1 MKIKKKDKTV
11 NSLDFDQGGCY
22 VMDIGNK
29 SILIIEKELYTNR
42 FHVYKKEPKRTIDL
56 GIMTE
61 DLINLILKGFDE
73 LKYKQ

>member
-11 NSLDFDQGGCY
+11 KNLDFDQGGFHF
-22 VMDIGNK
+22 MDIGNRD
-29 SILIIEKELYTNR
+29 ILVIQRELYTNR
-42 FHVYKKEPKRTIDL
+42 FHVYKKESERTIDL

-73 LKYKQ
+73 LKYK